1 MIGSI
6 GFKQLWINQENWT
19 ITSCLKKIET
29 MRSKNDKRDD
39 MSQFRTTNF
48 EDFSCR
54 EMRGSRE
61 GFSPRGIRETVLMIR
76 PKVRH
81 LLDYFVGQ
89 RWQDCNQ

>member
-6 GFKQLWINQENWT
+6 HFKQLWMNQENWT

-29 MRSKNDKRDD
+29 MRWRNDK
-39 MSQFRTTNF
+39 SK
-48 EDFSCR
+48 DFSSC

-61 GFSPRGIRETVLMIR
+61 GFSSRGIRETVLMIR

-81 LLDYFVGQ
+81 LLDYFVGR